1 MATLDSPDPARR
13 RPPPLPLGS
22 RRVYAPCLAGFLRQG
37 DAIGLALPDDGPFK
51 LGERPQDPE
60 HEGGPR
66 IGRVLREGQALLDKV
81 HGEPFVGDLVND
93 RTQVHRGPGEPVNR
107 RHDQLA
113 VISQVVDSALQA

>member
-81 HGEPFVGDLVND
+81 HGEPFRSEERRVGKEWSK
-93 RTQVHRGPGEPVNR
+93 RWCRIKFT
-107 RHDQLA
+107 
-113 VISQVVDSALQA
+113 